1 MGTTVINEQRSIWF
15 FVKSE
20 NPQEFCV
27 TSFSTWWGCLYETFL
42 YILNHLLL
50 LWQCLLDSI
59 RFISSSEEHCSVEI
73 AETAALCNFV
83 IALIYSEFCFNTPT
97 VKYKVEKNNQHK
109 SFFFF
114 CILMYTVC
122 GMCKKISKCSLL
134 LSSKWFL
141 EAAGNGASENA
152 VCGSLLCVVSP
163 PLPNYFSHMVKHL
176 SVSKQSCILSS
187 TTCSLL
193 ACSQISSHKIARY
206 VLCYSPSSFLIQ
218 DYRIWFH

>member
-1 MGTTVINEQRSIWF
+1 
-15 FVKSE
+15 
-20 NPQEFCV
+20 
-27 TSFSTWWGCLYETFL
+27 
-42 YILNHLLL
+42 
-50 LWQCLLDSI
+50 
-59 RFISSSEEHCSVEI
+59 
-73 AETAALCNFV
+73 
-83 IALIYSEFCFNTPT
+83 
-97 VKYKVEKNNQHK
+97 
-109 SFFFF
+109 
-114 CILMYTVC
+114 MYTVC

-141 EAAGNGASENA
+141 GAAGNGASENA
-152 VCGSLLCVVSP
+152 VYGSLLFVVSP

-218 DYRIWFH
+218 DYRIWFHLLSWSDCRVWCRKCINLFCEVNFTCQQDASRVLLLLTRISDWLLLIVPNRLTRENAGNVLLLMSTD